1 LSNFKSFALF
11 LWSTVHSLNVVYC
24 NFTPDQ
30 SFWHI
35 YNHKT
40 LPYFDHNIRHMSQI
54 CFFGILTSL
63 CYLLIHHMI
72 FCPPVYVVKDAME
85 SIDRTSSVHN
95 LWRIQRC
102 SCSVL
107 LEAGGSQLVN
117 KYVYQEGDGKGMT
130 IDVCNLIT
138 RSSLRMRK
146 RVCTKVI
153 WGICR
158 FRMG

>member
-1 LSNFKSFALF
+1 MLSTN
-11 LWSTVHSLNVVYC
+11 
-24 NFTPDQ
+24 
-30 SFWHI
+30 
-35 YNHKT
+35 KT
-40 LPYFDHNIRHMSQI
+40 LPYFDHNIWHMSQI

-138 RSSLRMRK
+138 RSSLRMRRK
-146 RVCTKVI
+146 S
-153 WGICR
+153 
-158 FRMG
+158 MY